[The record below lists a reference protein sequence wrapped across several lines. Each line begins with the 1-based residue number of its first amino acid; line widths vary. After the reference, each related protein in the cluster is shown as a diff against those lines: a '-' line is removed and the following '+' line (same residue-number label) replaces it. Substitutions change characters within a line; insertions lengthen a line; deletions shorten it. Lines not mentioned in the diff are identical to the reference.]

1 MALISTSELEEKRG
15 IQRNLNTTTPSG
27 NTDVDFRNKVPLG
40 GYLKQGD
47 SNYDVKKNENDKI
60 TSKDYI
66 DATYIHPNAG
76 YSSGKLY
83 DSSGKEVQKDTDKT
97 NILGYKKASNRQI
110 SKNKDYQYGKDSYN
124 ATSSMH
130 DFDATRF
137 YNMNILMG
145 KNSLYNKGHL
155 GQANVL
161 NQQKMDFNVIDAEWV
176 QSRYLVPDNEMEYV
190 DSVNRFFSSTGWK
203 FGSTRLGHSMAINP
217 RPQFTRFADMKG
229 NSRLDNIATTN
240 VGEYLTNNSCYA
252 DVEVSMLPPKRDSKK
267 DIGDRASFGY
277 GMGRYYS
284 EAIDDNAT
292 TIFLEFGLP
301 KFNSM
306 LSFFTRAI
314 DGEDSMVANYGY
326 VPVGYTLGKAGGY
339 FAMFCAFPLMTIMI
353 FVTKLF
359 INFVASGP
367 FQFYYMKP
375 AMVQYWGVVNL
386 IVNQMMTE
394 LGIFSPSI
402 GEANPENQ
410 AEKIGM
416 PVKMD
421 DKDLH
426 DLSIYM
432 PGIFN
437 PKSGYLD
444 VYAVAQTSQAVVNA
458 VTQAEYDYY
467 GELGNALE
475 NKDLNA
481 NHVKGFVIKNL
492 TNSVKYWPGGKVF
505 NELDVKTRFSFLRKT
520 YFNGIEDTIKS
531 NGNKE
536 AVPPN
541 SIVVKGENG
550 YEYED
555 VKQHLKSR
563 KSDGNVKG
571 LYSQRMDPN
580 TGRVVSSVTEK
591 GRKKTDDLDADT
603 EILGKSMSEQE
614 ARTELSLDSNNFK
627 ANEDGTYNYTPNQG
641 DASILQ
647 NIKDWLG
654 NAGEYFDSAFRGG
667 GSYAIFNV
675 DYQGSASDSISNS
688 YSDIDTGG
696 FLNSVSQGARHMKF
710 NLAGGNIFGGLQET
724 LIKEVAGF
732 ISGAVEGVSYGL
744 SNVVRTLLGGGYVDI
759 PKKWDDSDIQLHSSS
774 YTIDLVAPYGNIY
787 SQIQNVYLPLAM
799 LLAGS
804 LPLAT
809 GKASYTSPFL
819 CSLFNKGVQEIKLGM
834 ITSLS
839 IERGTSNLPFTR
851 NKRPLG
857 IKVSFTVTDFSNLM
871 AAPVKAGIIDSIFD
885 FSLEDDTPFGRYIG
899 VLCSRDLYSSKYL
912 LPKLKKKLSRLRMA
926 LSQSASSAAMGM
938 RIGHALEPLLGFI
951 PIERNFN
958 QVQLNDFRNF
968 QESRVVKK
976 AVDTVKAIFN

>member
-76 YSSGKLY
+76 YSSGNLY

-475 NKDLNA
+475 NKELDA

-492 TNSVKYWPGGKVF
+492 TNSVKYWPGGNVF
-505 NELDVKTRFSFLRKT
+505 NELDIKTRFSFLRKT

-536 AVPPN
+536 AVPPT

-550 YEYED
+550 YKYED

-724 LIKEVAGF
+724 LTKEVAGF

-968 QESRVVKK
+968 QELRVVKK

>member
-15 IQRNLNTTTPSG
+15 IQRNISTTTPSG
-27 NTDVDFRNKVPLG
+27 NTDVDFRNKVPNG

-110 SKNKDYQYGKDSYN
+110 AKNKDYQYGKDSYN

-252 DVEVSMLPPKRDSKK
+252 DVEVSMLPPKRDSEKN
-267 DIGDRASFGY
+267 IGDRASFGY

-536 AVPPN
+536 AVPPT

-580 TGRVVSSVTEK
+580 TGRVISSAQE

-627 ANEDGTYNYTPNQG
+627 ANDDGTYNYTPNQG

-667 GSYAIFNV
+667 GTYAIFNV

-724 LIKEVAGF
+724 LTKEVAGF

-809 GKASYTSPFL
+809 GKSSYTSPFL
-819 CSLFNKGVQEIKLGM
+819 CSLFNKGVQEIELGM

-926 LSQSASSAAMGM
+926 ISQSASSAAMGM
-938 RIGHALEPLLGFI
+938 RIGHALDPILAFI

-968 QESRVVKK
+968 QESRVVKQ